1 MKNGIFVTYSAME
14 LCPELG
20 RIMAESFRSAFADF
34 ISRETLDR
42 CAVAENCAALVRGI
56 QADGRLVVQTG
67 WLDGKLM
74 GLMIYSEHRGG
85 WMEIEALHTLPESWG
100 TGLGAA
106 MLEFALEE
114 TNAWVGVGLWA
125 FEENRRA
132 RRFYEKHGFVPTG
145 ERRISEFDGAV
156 ELRYQREGTQWTD

>member
-1 MKNGIFVTYSAME
+1 MKHEIFARYSAPE

-20 RIMAESFRSAFADF
+20 RIMAESFRSAFSDF
-34 ISRETLDR
+34 ISKETLDR
-42 CAVAENCAALVRGI
+42 CAVAENCAALLANLPREMTTV
-56 QADGRLVVQTG
+56 TG

-125 FEENRRA
+125 FEKNRRA

-145 ERRISEFDGAV
+145 ESRISEFDRAV
-156 ELRYQREGTQWTD
+156 EVRYQREGTQWTD

>member
-1 MKNGIFVTYSAME
+1 MKHEIFARYSAPE

-34 ISRETLDR
+34 ISKETLDR
-42 CAVAENCAALVRGI
+42 CAVAENCAALLAYLPREMTIV
-56 QADGRLVVQTG
+56 TG

-74 GLMIYSEHRGG
+74 GLLVFSQHPEGRT
-85 WMEIEALHTLPESWG
+85 EIEAIHSLPETWG

-114 TNAWVGVGLWA
+114 TNAEKVAGLWA

-132 RRFYEKHGFVPTG
+132 RRFYEKHGFAFTG

-156 ELRYQREGTQWTD
+156 EVRYERKL